1 MVEDRVNAKIT
12 EILPQIR
19 EEVKA
24 ELLAESQFEQKFQE
38 EKESID
44 RKVGELEETI
54 QTEVKNHVEKLEE
67 LGKMTFANKL
77 PRPFRSRS

>member
-24 ELLAESQFEQKFQE
+24 ELLAESQLEQKFQE
-38 EKESID
+38 EKESMD
-44 RKVGELEETI
+44 LKVE
-54 QTEVKNHVEKLEE
+54 EVKNHVD
-67 LGKMTFANKL
+67 
-77 PRPFRSRS
+77 